1 MPRRGERREK
11 APLPNATDPDSL
23 TSWTMRF
30 LEHLRTHAYSER
42 TVENRLTYLSFFIRW
57 ADARS
62 LVYPQEVTR
71 PALERYQRHLFHL
84 RKPDGKPLSFRSQR
98 CRLVAIRAL
107 FSWLTRQNVL
117 LANPA
122 SELELPKM
130 EKRLPRNVLTATEA
144 EQVLAV
150 PDVNDPIGLR
160 DRAVLEVFHS
170 CGLRRNEMCRL
181 RVVEVDFER
190 RTVFIAEGKG
200 RKDRMIPIGERAL
213 AWVLKYLDE
222 VRPGLVLGDDDGTLF
237 LTGEGLSITP
247 NRMTQMVRDY
257 VTASGVHK
265 TGSCHVFR
273 HTMATLMLEGG
284 ADIRFIQQMLG
295 HASLETTQIYTQ
307 VSIRQLMMI
316 HAATHPAAKLE
327 WAPERAEAEKGEDP
341 TAVEDAPERTAE
353 DIHRALDAEADEDP
367 EDEPSSP

>member
-1 MPRRGERREK
+1 MPRRGERFDKPR
-11 APLPNATDPDSL
+11 LPNENDPDSL
-23 TSWTMRF
+23 TAWMMRF
-30 LEHLRTHAYSER
+30 LEWLRAHAYSER
-42 TVENRLTYLSFFIRW
+42 TVENRITELGFFIRW
-57 ADARS
+57 ADARG

-71 PALERYQRHLFHL
+71 PALEGYQRHLFHL
-84 RKPDGKPLSFRSQR
+84 RKPNGRPLSFRAQR
-98 CRLVAIRAL
+98 CRLVPIRAM
-107 FSWLTRQNVL
+107 FAWLTRQNVL

-144 EQVLAV
+144 EQVIAV
-150 PDVNDPIGLR
+150 PDIHDPIGLR
-160 DRAVLEVFHS
+160 DRAILEVFYS

-190 RTVFIAEGKG
+190 RTVFVREGKG

-257 VTASGVHK
+257 VTASGVPK

-307 VSIRQLMMI
+307 VSIRQLMLI

-327 WAPERAEAEKGEDP
+327 KPIPKPEADDEADGEAVEPTAEALH
-341 TAVEDAPERTAE
+341 A
-353 DIHRALDAEADEDP
+353 ALDAEAEDDP
-367 EDEPSSP
+367 E

>member
-1 MPRRGERREK
+1 MPRRGDRTEK
-11 APLPNATDPDSL
+11 PKLPNADDFDSL
-23 TSWTMRF
+23 TSWMMRF
-30 LEHLRTHAYSER
+30 LEWLRVHGYSER

-84 RKPDGKPLSFRSQR
+84 RKPNGRPLSFRSQR
-98 CRLVAIRAL
+98 CRLVPIRAL

-130 EKRLPRNVLTATEA
+130 EKRLPRNVLSASEA
-144 EQVLAV
+144 EKVIAQ
-150 PDVNDPIGLR
+150 PDITDPIGLR
-160 DRAVLEVFHS
+160 DRAILEVFYS
-170 CGLRRNEMCRL
+170 TGVRRQEMCRL
-181 RVVEVDFER
+181 AVVEIDFER
-190 RTVFIAEGKG
+190 HTLFVREGKG

-222 VRPGLVLGDDDGTLF
+222 ARPGLALGDDDGTLF
-237 LTGEGLSITP
+237 LTEHGESITP
-247 NRMTQMVRDY
+247 NRMTQLVRDHI
-257 VTASGVHK
+257 ASAEIGK

-295 HASLETTQIYTQ
+295 HASLDTTAIYTQ
-307 VSIRQLMMI
+307 VSIRQLMKI

-327 WAPERAEAEKGEDP
+327 RAPDR
-341 TAVEDAPERTAE
+341 VEDEQPEGGPEATE
-353 DIHRALDAEADEDP
+353 DALHAALDAEAEEDS
-367 EDEPSSP
+367 EDV

>member
-1 MPRRGERREK
+1 MPRRGERRDK
-11 APLPNATDPDSL
+11 AKLPNANDPDSL
-23 TSWTMRF
+23 TAWMDRF
-30 LEHLRTHAYSER
+30 LEWLRSHGYSER
-42 TVENRLTYLSFFIRW
+42 TVENRITELGFFIRW
-57 ADARS
+57 ADARG

-71 PALERYQRHLFHL
+71 PALEGYQRHLFHL
-84 RKPDGKPLSFRSQR
+84 RKPDGHPLSFRAQR
-98 CRLVAIRAL
+98 CRLVPIRAM
-107 FSWLTRQNVL
+107 FAWLTRQNVL

-144 EQVLAV
+144 EQVIAV
-150 PDVNDPIGLR
+150 PDLHDPIGLR
-160 DRAVLEVFHS
+160 DRAILEVFYS
-170 CGLRRNEMCRL
+170 CGLRRNELCRL

-190 RTVFIAEGKG
+190 KTVFVREGKG

-237 LTGEGLSITP
+237 LTDDGHPITP

-257 VTASGVHK
+257 VTASGVPK

-307 VSIRQLMMI
+307 VSIRQLMLI
-316 HAATHPAAKLE
+316 HAATHPGAKLVKPVQKIE
-327 WAPERAEAEKGEDP
+327 ADDAAPPAAPTEADLHAALEAEA
-341 TAVEDAPERTAE
+341 
-353 DIHRALDAEADEDP
+353 ADDP
-367 EDEPSSP
+367 EDE